1 MKKFKRTL
9 ILAIVLTMGAVS
21 LSACT
26 KGNDSS
32 TAGGESK
39 TSSADSSES
48 SESKESS
55 AAESSAEAAES
66 SSEGSI
72 DPKTVDYSKVD
83 IEIKYGDAE
92 GMQKFSNEAASG
104 KLDGKVVKVDG
115 ISAKRMS
122 TCSIMEKNKETG
134 VGYGLTYTLDGASS
148 LSDYPADDARV
159 EITGVIIQ
167 VNEYGVR
174 NIYVLKENLKEV
186 KE

>member
-1 MKKFKRTL
+1 MKNFKRTL
-9 ILAIVLTMGAVS
+9 VLALVLTMGAVS

-26 KGNDSS
+26 KSNETS

-39 TSSADSSES
+39 TSSAAADES

-55 AAESSAEAAES
+55 ADESSAEAGES

-72 DPKTVDYSKVD
+72 DPKKVDHSKVD

-104 KLDGKVVKVDG
+104 KLDGKVVKIDG
-115 ISAKRMS
+115 ISAKRVS
-122 TCSIMEKNKETG
+122 TCSIMEKDKEKG

-148 LSDYPADDARV
+148 LKDYPADDARV
-159 EITGVIIQ
+159 ELTGVIIQ
-167 VNEYGVR
+167 VNDYGVR